1 MQRDDR
7 VPAREVTRRL
17 QRLTVAIER
26 RAQQYTEELC
36 HHLEA
41 FVAEFI
47 VTIDRQVRDRIVVGG
62 HSHAFD
68 ISTDEHFEYV
78 LRPDERFDEHEV
90 RGEAEGRWERVH
102 VRRHPRHGQPVEQR
116 VQQPA
121 RNVRVADDSRQL
133 AEQPQDSRRQV
144 QRPRGQDRDV
154 QPDVSRRRHGSRRPS
169 PRRQSECH
177 NSRTVNN
184 NSRDVSRRPDSTVS
198 HRHSNSRDL
207 RQVVLSRPEAQ
218 LQVTQGQTG
227 SQETRGG
234 RRRDRRPDQ
243 GPQQPATWVVRPAAS
258 IAHYQARTGTPP
270 PSYESL
276 TVPDPYVTAD
286 SGTQDLRSRLTGQ
299 RAKRPANANS
309 REDDTVQPPP
319 RQQRQQ
325 PIPCGPET
333 GAISRTQ
340 AAQGQRPPA
349 GVLPIVDTGPDQ
361 VGPIVTFS
369 QVHPGPVDGRLTI
382 VARNPGN
389 LGRPE
394 RFIFQEF
401 YLPNPAAPGW
411 VAYTGAAS
419 FTANPASLQPEVRRV
434 HGPPAIQPFDRVAEP
449 EDDAREASPVD
460 GGNEYEE
467 CQPRVDQPVEQA
479 AGEARDGGH
488 DEGSDAASRAAER
501 QEDK

>member
-1 MQRDDR
+1 M
-7 VPAREVTRRL
+7 
-17 QRLTVAIER
+17 
-26 RAQQYTEELC
+26 
-36 HHLEA
+36 
-41 FVAEFI
+41 
-47 VTIDRQVRDRIVVGG
+47 
-62 HSHAFD
+62 
-68 ISTDEHFEYV
+68 
-78 LRPDERFDEHEV
+78 
-90 RGEAEGRWERVH
+90 
-102 VRRHPRHGQPVEQR
+102 
-116 VQQPA
+116 
-121 RNVRVADDSRQL
+121 
-133 AEQPQDSRRQV
+133 
-144 QRPRGQDRDV
+144 
-154 QPDVSRRRHGSRRPS
+154 
-169 PRRQSECH
+169 
-177 NSRTVNN
+177 
-184 NSRDVSRRPDSTVS
+184 
-198 HRHSNSRDL
+198 
-207 RQVVLSRPEAQ
+207 
-218 LQVTQGQTG
+218 
-227 SQETRGG
+227 
-234 RRRDRRPDQ
+234 
-243 GPQQPATWVVRPAAS
+243 
-258 IAHYQARTGTPP
+258 
-270 PSYESL
+270 
-276 TVPDPYVTAD
+276 
-286 SGTQDLRSRLTGQ
+286 
-299 RAKRPANANS
+299 
-309 REDDTVQPPP
+309 QPPP

-460 GGNEYEE
+460 GGNEYEV

-488 DEGSDAASRAAER
+488 DEGSDATSHAAER